1 MFLATLFPRPATW
14 AVLFSLTTLTACGSK
29 DDEDEPAPL
38 PGRWQL
44 VTQHSINTD
53 ASTGQIITEQHQ
65 PGTAD
70 DYLDVS
76 ASTFN
81 EYRSSQLY
89 FTAPYTYA
97 GSTIS
102 MQGTNPRT
110 DLSRE
115 VRELTSHKLV
125 LYYQLPAIVMNQK
138 VTIEAT
144 YSR

>member
-1 MFLATLFPRPATW
+1 MFLSTLFSRPAAW
-14 AVLFSLTTLTACGSK
+14 AMLLSLTTLTACGSK
-29 DDEDEPAPL
+29 DDDDKPAPL

-44 VTQHSINTD
+44 VTQHSTNTD
-53 ASTGQIITEQHQ
+53 ASTGQVIVEQHLA
-65 PGTAD
+65 GTAA
-70 DYLDVS
+70 DYLEVS
-76 ASTFN
+76 ATTFD
-81 EYRSSQLY
+81 EYRGNHLY

-102 MQGTNPRT
+102 MQSTNPRT

-115 VRELTSHKLV
+115 VRKLTSKKLV
-125 LYYQLPAIVMNQK
+125 LHYQLPAIVMNQK